1 MTGWTGD
8 LRRQIEQDM
17 RECARM
23 RGAAS
28 LDEEA
33 PRHFTRSA
41 VLRAPL
47 AVSAGR
53 RRIVTT
59 TTTGGTA

>member
-1 MTGWTGD
+1 MTWGD
-8 LRRQIEQDM
+8 SLRREILRDQD
-17 RECARM
+17 EAARLK
-23 RGAAS
+23 GAAS

-47 AVSAGR
+47 AVSAR